1 MVIGLKTKKKGPI
14 MMSLENPVK
23 NHGKRDETR
32 LIRSLYGMKKNIK
45 KKFDNEEEN
54 QKKFYEPVD

>member
-1 MVIGLKTKKKGPI
+1 MIGLKTKKKGPI
-14 MMSLENPVK
+14 MMNLENPVK

-32 LIRSLYGMKKNIK
+32 LIRSFYGMKKNIN
-45 KKFDNEEEN
+45 KKFENEEEN

>member
-14 MMSLENPVK
+14 TIKLENPVK

-32 LIRSLYGMKKNIK
+32 LIRSLYGMKKKTK
-45 KKFDNEEEN
+45 KKFKNEEEN